1 MSAHTHT
8 KLSFVG
14 LNRFLSF
21 HIQTDF
27 LMQTETKTQ
36 ISMFLSHV
44 VNVTL
49 VGEKKKEK
57 RLHTIYLLFIYLN
70 SFIGIKN
77 YINV

>member
-1 MSAHTHT
+1 
-8 KLSFVG
+8 
-14 LNRFLSF
+14 
-21 HIQTDF
+21 
-27 LMQTETKTQ
+27 
-36 ISMFLSHV
+36 MFLSHV